1 MKHYLLAILVF
12 AAACGDNKPDN
23 PDEIPTETVIDT
35 LHPQPPVDSGSIKD
49 SNNHVP
55 PAGRT
60 DSLAKNQPSGASTQ
74 SGSALPPRGIP
85 TRETRVIAVSNSD
98 NQPQTPTALEVIRES
113 PAPLQP
119 AEKVEVG
126 NLKPAELIRFA
137 KTLQGVPYKYASTD
151 PTVGFDCSGFITY
164 VFNHFSIRVPRSS
177 VDFTNVGKQVQREK
191 AKPGDL
197 VLFTG
202 TDSSI
207 RIVGHMGIITDNDN
221 GALQFIHS
229 TSGKAYGVTITP
241 LNSYYDGR
249 FVKVIRIFPS

>member
-1 MKHYLLAILVF
+1 MKHYLFAILVF

-35 LHPQPPVDSGSIKD
+35 LHPQPPVDSGSVRD
-49 SNNHVP
+49 SNNQIP
-55 PAGRT
+55 PAGKP
-60 DSLAKNQPSGASTQ
+60 DSLNAKPSDSSAR
-74 SGSALPPRGIP
+74 SGSYLPPRGIP
-85 TRETRVIAVSNSD
+85 ARETKVVAVAHTD
-98 NQPQTPTALEVIRES
+98 NQPHTSPALEVIRES
-113 PAPLQP
+113 PAPLLP
-119 AEKVEVG
+119 AQDVDVG
-126 NLKPAELIRFA
+126 DLKPAELLSFA
-137 KTLQGVPYKYASTD
+137 KTLQGIPYKYASTD
-151 PTVGFDCSGFITY
+151 PAVGFDCSGFITY
-164 VFNHFSIRVPRSS
+164 VFNHFNIRVPRSS
-177 VDFTNVGKQVQREK
+177 VDFTNVGKQVKREK

-202 TDSSI
+202 TDSTI